1 VKTATKSFQK
11 GAGVRPEL
19 LVPEIDYITRR
30 DFLVG
35 GAAALL
41 LGGCGS
47 GGGGDE
53 SSGSGETRTF
63 RDALGEKEI
72 PVSPQRIVTM
82 DGYFT
87 LQAAVEFG
95 APVVGSMIAN
105 TTGFPWPAVLTEEET
120 EDIEAV
126 GEGSEPN
133 LESIA
138 ALDPDLIIGSFHG
151 EEPWHEQAAR
161 IAPTVL
167 IAGPE
172 NGWKEYLLNVADAC
186 GVTQRAEEVF
196 SSYDERVSDISSR
209 LRDVTLSHLVL
220 ASGYY
225 TTYVQGPK
233 AYAPFAILEEVGV
246 RRPPFEVVENDE
258 MAKDLSLETISRIEG
273 DVMFLNLWSTTED
286 TEAEERQYEELQ
298 RNPLWQ
304 RLPAVRN
311 GEVYRVD
318 PGHWMNFG
326 AMRSANLVLD
336 DIEEYLTR

>member
-1 VKTATKSFQK
+1 MTKK
-11 GAGVRPEL
+11 NIE
-19 LVPEIDYITRR
+19 VPGFILPGIEDITRR

-53 SSGSGETRTF
+53 SSDSGEMRIF
-63 RDALGEKEI
+63 RDAVGEKEV
-72 PVSPQRIVTM
+72 PVSPRRVVTM
-82 DGYFT
+82 DAYFT

-95 APVVGSMIAN
+95 APVIGSTIAN
-105 TTGFPWPAVLTEEET
+105 TTGFPWPEVLTDEEA
-120 EDIEAV
+120 EDIEEV
-126 GEGSEPN
+126 GTPDAPN

-138 ALDPDLIIGSFHG
+138 VLRPDLIIGAFVG
-151 EEPWHEQAAR
+151 EEPWHEQAAE

-167 IAGPE
+167 LPSPDE
-172 NGWKEYLLNVADAC
+172 EGWKEYLLGVADAC

-196 SSYDERVSDISSR
+196 AGYDERVSDISSR
-209 LRDVTLSHLVL
+209 LRDVTLSHLVVF
-220 ASGYY
+220 AGDYD
-225 TTYVQGPK
+225 TYVQGPK

-258 MAKDLSLETISRIEG
+258 FRKALSLETLSRLEG
-273 DVMFLNLWSTTED
+273 DVLFLNVWSREQD
-286 TEAEERQYEELQ
+286 AVSADRQYEELRQ
-298 RNPLWQ
+298 NPLWQ

-336 DIEEYLTR
+336 DIEKYLTR